1 MFYNNQISLHP
12 NFINNNNNMI
22 NMKFPINIYNIQPEI
37 YLTSSILLETL
48 STCCLKRT
56 QINKIWFIPVY
67 IGYGV
72 SFYIFPKSL
81 CKFSLTTAYTIWC
94 GSGII
99 LTTIFDKFIYKEAIT
114 IKKIIGSLIIIYG
127 IYFSK

>member
-1 MFYNNQISLHP
+1 MFHNNQIFLYQ
-12 NFINNNNNMI
+12 NFNNNNNMI
-22 NMKFPINIYNIQPEI
+22 NMKFPINVYNIQPEI
-37 YLTSSILLETL
+37 YLSSSILLETL
-48 STCCLKRT
+48 STCCLKQT

-81 CKFSLTTAYTIWC
+81 SRYSLTRAYTIWC

-99 LTTIFDKFIYKEAIT
+99 LTTIFNKIIYKEAIT
-114 IKKIIGSLIIIYG
+114 IKKIIGSLIVIYG